1 MVGSEPVVK
10 LRKRVELRL
19 FVLQAAR
26 FRTMKETDFL
36 SGWADLAY
44 SARHMVFE
52 HCADAIALLDP
63 YSDRFGDLNIAA
75 CQLFGYPRQEL
86 LTLPVSKLFGHQLA
100 ELIVFSQAV
109 LEKGRGWTDEL
120 SCNCKTGERMKLEV
134 TATTLHIKGQQQII
148 LVLREQR
155 RQRFHQDQA
164 DTERTM
170 RGGLIEWRNILNLF
184 KETER
189 DNQLLLSAVGDGI
202 YSIDSEGLATFVN
215 PAGARMLG
223 WEPADMI
230 GKNIHLIHH
239 HSHADGTHY
248 PVEDCP
254 IYRAVHDG
262 VVHEGRQEVFWR
274 RDGSYFP
281 VEFTSTPIISNSRLV
296 GAVVVFRDITE
307 RRTTELQLK
316 TALEELQQLKQR
328 LEDQN
333 AYLQEEIQIEHNYRE
348 IVGQSEPIL
357 KIVKQIDVVAPTD
370 ASVLIHGE
378 SGTGKELIARAIH
391 QASRRSSH
399 PLIRVN
405 CAAIPAE
412 LFESEFFGHIRGA
425 FTGAVRDRIGRFELA
440 DGGTLFLDEIG
451 EIPLDLQSKLLRVL
465 QEGQFERVGE
475 ERTRKVD
482 VRIVA
487 ATNRNLR
494 EEVQAKRFRED
505 LYFRL
510 NVFPIQS
517 PALRDRPMDIAPLAM
532 HFISEVGK
540 RLNLPGRR
548 LRAVDMVRLQRYPWP
563 GNIRELQNVIE
574 RALITAQ
581 DNNLNIDLPD
591 DGSSGVSQRKVEV
604 NVTANI
610 LTDEQLR
617 TLERENTLSA
627 LRACQGKL
635 FGKDGAAELLGLKP
649 TTLASRLK
657 RLQIDPGQL

>member
-1 MVGSEPVVK
+1 MI
-10 LRKRVELRL
+10 
-19 FVLQAAR
+19 
-26 FRTMKETDFL
+26 ETDSL
-36 SGWADLAY
+36 SDWADLAY
-44 SARHMVFE
+44 SCRHMVFE

-63 YSDRFGDLNIAA
+63 YGDRFGDLNIAT
-75 CQLFGYPRQEL
+75 CQLLGYPRQDL

-100 ELIVFSQAV
+100 DLIVFSQAV
-109 LEKGRGWTDEL
+109 IEKGRGWTDDL
-120 SCNCKTGERMKLEV
+120 TCTCKSGERLQLEI
-134 TATTLHIKGQQQII
+134 TATSLYLKGRQQLI

-155 RQRFHQDQA
+155 RQRYQLDQA
-164 DTERTM
+164 DTARTM

-202 YSIDSEGLATFVN
+202 YSINCEGLATFVN

-223 WEPADMI
+223 WEPEDMI

-239 HSHADGTHY
+239 HSHADGSHY
-248 PVEDCP
+248 PVEECP

-274 RDGSYFP
+274 RDGSCFP
-281 VEFTSTPIISNSRLV
+281 VEFTSTPVISDSKLV

-307 RRTTELQLK
+307 RRSMETQL
-316 TALEELQQLKQR
+316 TSALEELQQLKQR
-328 LEDQN
+328 LEEQN
-333 AYLQEEIQIEHNYRE
+333 AYLQEEIHIEHSYRE

-357 KIVKQIDVVAPTD
+357 KIIKQIDVVAPTD

-391 QASRRSSH
+391 QASRRCAQ

-425 FTGAVRDRIGRFELA
+425 FTGAVRDRVGRFELA

-475 ERTRKVD
+475 ERTRRVD

-510 NVFPIQS
+510 NVFPIHS
-517 PALRDRPMDIAPLAM
+517 PALRERPMDIAPLAL
-532 HFISEVGK
+532 HFINAIGK
-540 RLNLPGRR
+540 RLNRPGRR
-548 LRAVDMVRLQRYPWP
+548 LRAADLARLQRYAWP

-581 DNNLNIDLPD
+581 DHQLSIDLPD
-591 DGSSGVSQRKVEV
+591 EGSGTVPRRLALEPS
-604 NVTANI
+604 AAI
-610 LTDEQLR
+610 LTDAQLR
-617 TLERENTLSA
+617 ELERENTQAA

-635 FGKDGAAELLGLKP
+635 FGKDGAAQLLGMKP

-657 RLQIDPGQL
+657 RLQIDTDLL

>member
-1 MVGSEPVVK
+1 M
-10 LRKRVELRL
+10 
-19 FVLQAAR
+19 
-26 FRTMKETDFL
+26 
-36 SGWADLAY
+36 
-44 SARHMVFE
+44 
-52 HCADAIALLDP
+52 
-63 YSDRFGDLNIAA
+63 
-75 CQLFGYPRQEL
+75 
-86 LTLPVSKLFGHQLA
+86 
-100 ELIVFSQAV
+100 
-109 LEKGRGWTDEL
+109 
-120 SCNCKTGERMKLEV
+120 
-134 TATTLHIKGQQQII
+134 
-148 LVLREQR
+148 
-155 RQRFHQDQA
+155 
-164 DTERTM
+164 
-170 RGGLIEWRNILNLF
+170 
-184 KETER
+184 
-189 DNQLLLSAVGDGI
+189 
-202 YSIDSEGLATFVN
+202 ATFVN

-223 WEPADMI
+223 WEPEDMI

-239 HSHADGTHY
+239 HSHADGSHY
-248 PVEDCP
+248 PVEECP

-274 RDGSYFP
+274 RDGSCFP
-281 VEFTSTPIISNSRLV
+281 VEFTSTPVISDSKLV

-307 RRTTELQLK
+307 RRSMETQL
-316 TALEELQQLKQR
+316 TSALEELQQLKQR
-328 LEDQN
+328 LEEQN
-333 AYLQEEIQIEHNYRE
+333 AYLQEEIHIEHSYRE

-357 KIVKQIDVVAPTD
+357 KIIKQIDVVAPTD

-391 QASRRSSH
+391 QASRRCAQ

-425 FTGAVRDRIGRFELA
+425 FTGAVRDRVGRFELA

-475 ERTRKVD
+475 ERTRRVD

-510 NVFPIQS
+510 NVFPIHS
-517 PALRDRPMDIAPLAM
+517 PALRERPEDIAPLAL
-532 HFISEVGK
+532 HFISDIGK
-540 RLNLPGRR
+540 RLNRPGRR
-548 LRAVDMVRLQRYPWP
+548 LRAADLARLQRYAWP

-581 DNNLNIDLPD
+581 DHQLSIDLPD
-591 DGSSGVSQRKVEV
+591 EGSG
-604 NVTANI
+604 TAPRRVALAPSATI
-610 LTDEQLR
+610 LTDAQLR
-617 TLERENTLSA
+617 ELERENTQAA

-635 FGKDGAAELLGLKP
+635 FGKDGAAQLLGMKP

-657 RLQIDPGQL
+657 RLQIDTDLL

>member
-1 MVGSEPVVK
+1 M
-10 LRKRVELRL
+10 
-19 FVLQAAR
+19 ADD
-26 FRTMKETDFL
+26 DFL

-44 SARHMVFE
+44 SSRHMVFE
-52 HCADAIALLDP
+52 HCAEAIALLDP
-63 YSDRFGDLNIAA
+63 YSDRFKDLNIAT
-75 CQLFGYPRQEL
+75 CRLLGYPRQEL
-86 LTLPVSKLFGHQLA
+86 LNVPVSKLFGHQMA
-100 ELIVFSQAV
+100 DLIVFSQAV
-109 LEKGRGWTDEL
+109 LEKGKGWTDEL
-120 SCNCKTGERMKLEV
+120 SCNCKSGERMELEI
-134 TATTLHIKGQQQII
+134 TATALSIKGQLQII
-148 LVLREQR
+148 VVLREQSQ
-155 RQRFHQDQA
+155 QRYQRDQSE
-164 DTERTM
+164 TERTM
-170 RGGLIEWRNILNLF
+170 RGGLIEWRTILNLF

-223 WEPADMI
+223 WEPEQMI
-230 GKNIHLIHH
+230 GKNIHRIHH
-239 HSHADGTHY
+239 HSHADGSHY

-274 RDGSYFP
+274 RDGSCFP
-281 VEFTSTPIISNSRLV
+281 VEFTSTPVISESRLV

-307 RRTTELQLK
+307 RRSTEQQLHN
-316 TALEELQQLKQR
+316 ALEELHQLKER
-328 LEDQN
+328 LEEQN
-333 AYLQEEIQIEHNYRE
+333 AYLQEEIHIEHSYRE

-357 KIVKQIDVVAPTD
+357 KIIKQIDVVAPTD

-391 QASRRSSH
+391 QASKRSAH

-425 FTGAVRDRIGRFELA
+425 FTGAVRDRVGRFELA

-494 EEVQAKRFRED
+494 EEVQARHFRED

-510 NVFPIQS
+510 NVFPLQS
-517 PALRDRPMDIAPLAM
+517 PTLRDRPQDIAPLAM
-532 HFISEVGK
+532 HFIKQIGQ
-540 RLNLPGRR
+540 RLNLPGKR
-548 LRAVDMVRLQRYPWP
+548 LRQVDLERLQRYSWP

-574 RALITAQ
+574 RALITSQ
-581 DNNLNIDLPD
+581 DINLKIDLPD
-591 DGSSGVSQRKVEV
+591 D
-604 NVTANI
+604 TAHLPAAQAAAVI
-610 LTDEQLR
+610 LTDEQMR
-617 TLERENTLSA
+617 VFERENTLAA

-635 FGKDGAAELLGLKP
+635 FGKDGAAQLLGMKP

-657 RLQIDPGQL
+657 RLGIDQG

>member
-1 MVGSEPVVK
+1 M
-10 LRKRVELRL
+10 
-19 FVLQAAR
+19 A
-26 FRTMKETDFL
+26 ETDFL

-63 YSDRFGDLNIAA
+63 CNDRFSDLNIAA
-75 CQLFGYPRQEL
+75 CQLFGYPRQAL
-86 LTLPVSKLFGHQLA
+86 LTLPISKLFGHQLA

-109 LEKGRGWTDEL
+109 LEKGRGWNDEL
-120 SCNCKTGERMKLEV
+120 SCNCKSGERMQLEI
-134 TATTLHIKGQQQII
+134 TATSLHIKGQQQII
-148 LVLREQR
+148 LVLRERR

-239 HSHADGTHY
+239 HSHADGSHY

-274 RDGSYFP
+274 RDGSCFP
-281 VEFTSTPIISNSRLV
+281 VEFTSTPIISDGRLV

-307 RRTTELQLK
+307 RHTTELQLK

-357 KIVKQIDVVAPTD
+357 KIIKQIDVVAPTD

-425 FTGAVRDRIGRFELA
+425 FTGAVRDRVGRFELA

-494 EEVQAKRFRED
+494 EEAQAKRFRED

-532 HFISEVGK
+532 HFITEIGK

-548 LRAVDMVRLQRYPWP
+548 LRAVDMTRLQRYSWP

-581 DNNLNIDLPD
+581 DNTLNIDLPD
-591 DGSSGVSQRKVEV
+591 DGASSAGQHRLDAQG
-604 NVTANI
+604 TAII
-610 LTDEQLR
+610 LTDEQVR
-617 TLERENTLSA
+617 SLERENTQAA
-627 LRACQGKL
+627 LRACEGKL
-635 FGKDGAAELLGLKP
+635 FGKDGAAQLLGLKP

-657 RLQIDPGQL
+657 RLQIDLSDL